1 MSKMD
6 ECKEPHYR
14 SAMKALSWRIIATTA
29 TILIVFAFTGRLVIS
44 AGVGGVEVIVKII
57 LYYLHERLWLCTSL
71 RRKNLPAVHSGQ
83 AGWVQ
88 NEVYPKREQ
97 IEESA
102 QPVGDP

>member
-1 MSKMD
+1 MSKTD
-6 ECKEPHYR
+6 EYKEPHYR
-14 SAMKALSWRIIATTA
+14 SALKAMSWRIVATTA
-29 TILIVFAFTGRLVIS
+29 TILIVFAFTGRLVLS

-71 RRKNLPAVHSGQ
+71 RRKN
-83 AGWVQ
+83 WVQ